1 MSFFFFFFSLSGPT
15 VFKMSWKN
23 MLYSKDEMKQP
34 LVSGKVVQCLSSH
47 DNICHEVHV
56 LCHLALFK
64 AILIKSVVIH

>member
-1 MSFFFFFFSLSGPT
+1 
-15 VFKMSWKN
+15 